1 MAKPRNWS
9 DEYWLLLMQLYL
21 RKPVGVKAPYSR
33 PLIDLALELHMPPEF
48 LYGQMFRLRRLDT
61 PRIEK
66 LWNSYANNPKKLA
79 RGVKLLRQMH
89 GFGQAADFY
98 EGVEIQESW
107 EKDFKP
113 IIEGTDITPAK
124 LILILDQYFRLTPIT
139 MVPET
144 PEVEELAK
152 LIKVDGQEICDIME
166 IYQIYDPYLHR
177 SDMMISPLLTPCKE
191 IWQRYGNDN
200 PEKLSA
206 FAAQL
211 KEYFK
216 K

>member
-1 MAKPRNWS
+1 MAKPKNWS

-21 RKPVGVKAPYSR
+21 RKPVGVKALYSR
-33 PLIDLALELHMPPEF
+33 PLVDLALELHIQPEF

-66 LWNSYANNPKKLA
+66 LWNTYSKSPKKLS

-89 GFGQAADFY
+89 GFGLASDFY
-98 EGVEIQESW
+98 DGVEIQESW

-113 IIEGTDITPAK
+113 VGEDSGITPAK

-144 PEVEELAK
+144 PEIEELAK
-152 LIKVDGQEICDIME
+152 LIKMPGRKICDIME
-166 IYQIYDPYLHR
+166 IYQIYDPYLNR
-177 SDMMISPLLTPCKE
+177 SDMMISPLLAPCKE
-191 IWQRYGNDN
+191 IWQRYGNHN